1 MRIDRINHRYF
12 QLPTALEQGEALHG
26 LVQQGAEGTLQEAR

>member
-1 MRIDRINHRYF
+1 MNDPLKKNYWF
-12 QLPTALEQGEALHG
+12 QLPPAVEQGEAVHG